1 MRARSKIAGQDY
13 IQLQGKG
20 FSSNALGGKR
30 KGGHLTGQ
38 KRGKREGQD
47 RDRSQLKAGKWHT
60 TWDNG
65 KEIAIPI
72 YLWGK
77 DANKVKRKDQAGIVF
92 SGASQ

>member
-30 KGGHLTGQ
+30 KAGHLTGQ
-38 KRGKREGQD
+38 KRGKREGRD

-60 TWDNG
+60 TWDDG

-72 YLWGK
+72 YLWG
-77 DANKVKRKDQAGIVF
+77 RKPTKLRGRIRR
-92 SGASQ
+92 G